1 MPHTHASAEAPAVAP
16 TTQPARTLRR
26 FVKAWQGIALSL
38 VGIVSTLWLGLNGQ
52 LGLYIH
58 PRYFWFTLVMGVLA
72 AMCVIAA
79 CIWLVGRRPAGEH
92 NHTGHDHA
100 HDDEDELGDA
110 ETPRS
115 GSGRALAAS
124 VVGILTVAGAV
135 VALLVLPPTTLT
147 AATATQRSV
156 NAGVGP
162 ASAANAAPLLGGDS
176 TQFTVRDWAI
186 LLRQNPDPA
195 YFAEHSAEVSGFVLP
210 SENDPENV
218 FYVARFII
226 TCCAV
231 DAQPVGVPVILPGW
245 QTQYEADSWV
255 AVSGAFATS
264 PSSKITEKFA
274 LVPAEVTPIDIPEQ
288 PYVY

>member
-1 MPHTHASAEAPAVAP
+1 MPHTHVSAGQPGSAPAE
-16 TTQPARTLRR
+16 QPARTLRR

-38 VGIVSTLWLGLNGQ
+38 VGIVSTLWLGFNGQ

-58 PRYFWFTLVMGVLA
+58 PRYFWFTMVMGALA
-72 AMCVIAA
+72 AVCAIAA
-79 CIWLVGRRPAGEH
+79 CIWLVGKRPAGEH
-92 NHTGHDHA
+92 DHA
-100 HDDEDELGDA
+100 HDHTHESESELGGD
-110 ETPRS
+110 EKSRS

-124 VVGILTVAGAV
+124 VVGILTVVGAV
-135 VALLVLPPTTLT
+135 VALLVLPPATLT

-156 NAGVGP
+156 NAAGVGP

-231 DAQPVGVPVILPGW
+231 DAQPVGVPVFLPGW
-245 QTQYEADSWV
+245 QAQFEADSWV
-255 AVSGAFATS
+255 AVSGTFATS
-264 PSSKITEKFA
+264 PSSQIAEKFA
-274 LVPAEVTPIDIPEQ
+274 LLPAEVTPIDVPEQ